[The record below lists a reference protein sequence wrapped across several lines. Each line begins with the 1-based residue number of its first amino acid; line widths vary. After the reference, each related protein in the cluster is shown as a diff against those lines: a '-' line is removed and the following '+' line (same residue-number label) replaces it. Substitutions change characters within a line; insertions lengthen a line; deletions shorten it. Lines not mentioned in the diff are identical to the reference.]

1 MASLLAKGWDP
12 KLRNYKGVTPADYAL
27 GCSEDVKLSD
37 CKEVRKILGNSTERL
52 TWEQIEVALAGNLVA
67 FKKMVPSEVSANA
80 FASARELRPLL
91 MAVIGAH
98 KCTEEGHAIIQY
110 LLEQG
115 ADPNATLSSNK
126 VLVGFILS

>member
-12 KLRNYKGVTPADYAL
+12 KLRNYKGLTPADYAL

-80 FASARELRPLL
+80 F
-91 MAVIGAH
+91 
-98 KCTEEGHAIIQY
+98 
-110 LLEQG
+110 
-115 ADPNATLSSNK
+115 D
-126 VLVGFILS
+126 